1 MTQHRTGARCENRSH
16 PPPLPGQEP
25 VPDRV
30 DAAMDRVELPTVDAG
45 GDCTAFDPP
54 TQQLAAGDEP
64 VLNRSQIRDQPIG
77 P

>member
-1 MTQHRTGARCENRSH
+1 M
-16 PPPLPGQEP
+16 
-25 VPDRV
+25 PDRV